1 METPAKML
9 KEDPD
14 VSWQK
19 ENITPTKAKRA
30 RKCLSLQRRK
40 KQLFPKS
47 RFKTF
52 LQSETLLSMSKGYIP
67 SNTLNNTKL
76 AIIGWNWLEKRNSR
90 AAAFG
95 KDGCPVALLSSTD
108 HSDLS
113 SGISLFTSETAHTD
127 GSLYPAKTLYQLLCG
142 LLLYM
147 KSKNHAAPNFL
158 DGANHTFAQIRT

>member
-1 METPAKML
+1 MFL
-9 KEDPD
+9 G
-14 VSWQK
+14 
-19 ENITPTKAKRA
+19 KR
-30 RKCLSLQRRK
+30 RILLQLRRREPESVYHYNAEK